1 MTRDVRGCPADESPG
16 RRHVRLRKGFVN
28 LENAP
33 YGGLKLRIPSTL
45 LVEKMRTQT
54 RFNVSFEARE
64 RGCGPLRVHA
74 RVRAYGRGLR
84 GCIKRR
90 RAGR

>member
-1 MTRDVRGCPADESPG
+1 M
-16 RRHVRLRKGFVN
+16 RLRKGFVN

-54 RFNVSFEARE
+54 RFNVSVEARE
-64 RGCGPLRVHA
+64 RVCGPLRVHA
-74 RVRAYGRGLR
+74 RVRARFVRVY
-84 GCIKRR
+84 
-90 RAGR
+90 

>member
-1 MTRDVRGCPADESPG
+1 
-16 RRHVRLRKGFVN
+16 VRLRKGFVN

-54 RFNVSFEARE
+54 RFNVSFGAR
-64 RGCGPLRVHA
+64 
-74 RVRAYGRGLR
+74 RVRACGRGLR
-84 GCIKRR
+84 TCIKRCLG
-90 RAGR
+90 GR